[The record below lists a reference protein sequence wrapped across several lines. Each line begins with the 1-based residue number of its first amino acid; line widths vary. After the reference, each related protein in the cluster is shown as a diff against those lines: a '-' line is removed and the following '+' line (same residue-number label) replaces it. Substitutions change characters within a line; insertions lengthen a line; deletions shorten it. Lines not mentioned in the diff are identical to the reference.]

1 MSTWA
6 LKARTKAAAA
16 AAASTRKEEK
26 KNGKKIKR
34 GERSRARRADGL
46 DDYEGR

>member
-6 LKARTKAAAA
+6 LKARTKAA